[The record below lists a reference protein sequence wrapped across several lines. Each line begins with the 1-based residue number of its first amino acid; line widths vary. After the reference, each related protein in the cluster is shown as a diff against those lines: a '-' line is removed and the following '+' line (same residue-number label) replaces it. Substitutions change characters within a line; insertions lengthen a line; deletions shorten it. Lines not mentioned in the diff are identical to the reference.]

1 MTEPEQS
8 VAEAIEAGDVTAE
21 EVAEAEVDDQ
31 TGEAETDGRSDSRT

>member
-31 TGEAETDGRSDSRT
+31 TGEVDDDAAAVS